1 MLRISKLTDYAT
13 IIVSLLA
20 QAPAQVMSAAE
31 LTRQTHLALPTVSK
45 ILKKLC
51 QAGLITS
58 FRGTGGG
65 YRLAYPAEKISI
77 AQILVA
83 MEGPVAMTE
92 CCAAETLCVLDSF
105 CAVKDNWQAINNY
118 ILTALGALTLKDML
132 QPLTAQSLMLKGIPV
147 TVKGF

>member
-13 IIVSLLA
+13 IIVSFMA
-20 QAPAQVMSAAE
+20 RASEGVASAASIA
-31 LTRQTHLALPTVSK
+31 RGTHLALPTVSK
-45 ILKKLC
+45 ILKKLS
-51 QAGLITS
+51 QAGLINS

-65 YRLAYPAEKISI
+65 YRLAYTSEKISI

-92 CCAAETLCVLDSF
+92 CCATMSACALDPL
-105 CAVKDNWQAINNY
+105 CAVKDNWKAINHY
-118 ILTALGALTLKDML
+118 ILTALGSLTLQDML